1 MMMRNVLFVLAL
13 SIAAVV
19 QFTHQLFPR
28 FTAAGPAYDW
38 IDDLDSEGYASPSRP
53 ATWLPESS
61 TGERL
66 SVHSACV
73 DVVPVST
80 TTRVAPRQELAP
92 RCGDWDSTNHGDP
105 FLGL

>member
-1 MMMRNVLFVLAL
+1 MMRNVLFVLAL
-13 SIAAVV
+13 GIAAVV
-19 QFTHQLFPR
+19 QFTHQLFPT
-28 FTAAGPAYDW
+28 FTAAGPAYDL
-38 IDDLDSEGYASPSRP
+38 IDGLDSTGYAPPSRP

-73 DVVPVST
+73 EAVPASM
-80 TTRVAPRQELAP
+80 TTRAVPHQELAP
-92 RCGDWDSTNHGDP
+92 RCGAWGSTTHGDP